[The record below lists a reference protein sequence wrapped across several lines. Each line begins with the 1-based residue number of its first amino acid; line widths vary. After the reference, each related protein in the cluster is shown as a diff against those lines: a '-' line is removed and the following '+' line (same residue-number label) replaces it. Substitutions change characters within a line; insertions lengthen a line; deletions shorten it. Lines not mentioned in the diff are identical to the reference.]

1 MGPIPN
7 LPRRV
12 RRLSRVPGLGGI
24 GPRLQYSDRR
34 GRCIV
39 KRNARRRAP
48 SPPRV
53 WIREHG
59 QRGVFA
65 FVVPFERRPRTRV
78 RLLAHCESKTTSSAR
93 SSEPCW
99 SPQAEVG
106 RILREGPPAFVTDWV
121 ETWYHSFIA

>member
-1 MGPIPN
+1 TGGTELQTRELMGPIPN

-24 GPRLQYSDRR
+24 GPRLQYSDIR

-59 QRGVFA
+59 QRGFSL
-65 FVVPFERRPRTRV
+65 RRSVRTKAAHARSAPR
-78 RLLAHCESKTTSSAR
+78 HCESKTTSSAR
-93 SSEPCW
+93 SIEPCW
-99 SPQAEVG
+99 SPQAED
-106 RILREGPPAFVTDWV
+106 RPLIKE
-121 ETWYHSFIA
+121 